1 MDKDILALISRD
13 NSGFSKGQRLIAKY
27 ILENYDKAAFMTAGK
42 LGKTVGVSESTVVR
56 FAAELGYDGYPGMR
70 KALQEMI
77 RSRLTSVQRIEAAKD
92 LIDDRNILKA
102 VLSDDIDKL
111 QATLEE
117 IDQESF
123 DRAIDLIMS
132 AKNIYI
138 FASRTSQSLSN
149 FMAFYLN
156 MLRDGV
162 HLVQDN
168 TAAEAYEQLIRIGG
182 GDLFVGFTFPRYSSR
197 SLKVM
202 RFAKDRGAAALALTD
217 SESSP
222 LYGVADVCLFAKSE
236 MVSFVDSLV
245 APLSLVNAI
254 VIAVAARSRDQL
266 AETFKDLENVWSEYK
281 VFEKIEADA
290 VVIGGGAA
298 GTLCAALA
306 AGRGLDVVLLEPNR
320 MLGRKLRITG
330 KGRCNVTNDCDARE
344 FISAI
349 PGDGRFL
356 QSAIHKFGTS
366 DTKALFE
373 GLALPENRARQQGLS

>member
-123 DRAIDLIMS
+123 DRAIDMIMS

-138 FASRTSQSLSN
+138 FASRTSQSLSS
-149 FMAFYLN
+149 FLEFYLN

-162 HLVQDN
+162 HLVRDN
-168 TAAEAYEQLIRIGG
+168 SAAEAYEQLIRIGE
-182 GDLFVGFTFPRYSSR
+182 GDLFIGFTFPQGHALRQGARRRCAGAHGQRKLAALRR
-197 SLKVM
+197 SGCMPVCQERDGLVR
-202 RFAKDRGAAALALTD
+202 RFARCA
-217 SESSP
+217 SEPGERHSHCC
-222 LYGVADVCLFAKSE
+222 GRAFA
-236 MVSFVDSLV
+236 
-245 APLSLVNAI
+245 
-254 VIAVAARSRDQL
+254 
-266 AETFKDLENVWSEYK
+266 
-281 VFEKIEADA
+281 
-290 VVIGGGAA
+290 
-298 GTLCAALA
+298 
-306 AGRGLDVVLLEPNR
+306 
-320 MLGRKLRITG
+320 
-330 KGRCNVTNDCDARE
+330 
-344 FISAI
+344 
-349 PGDGRFL
+349 
-356 QSAIHKFGTS
+356 
-366 DTKALFE
+366 
-373 GLALPENRARQQGLS
+373 